1 MCHGEGANS
10 KDSDRFASSIV
21 NAPLCFLG
29 FKSMVLIVH
38 SVAAFE

>member
-10 KDSDRFASSIV
+10 KDSDRFASYIA

-29 FKSMVLIVH
+29 FESMLLIVH